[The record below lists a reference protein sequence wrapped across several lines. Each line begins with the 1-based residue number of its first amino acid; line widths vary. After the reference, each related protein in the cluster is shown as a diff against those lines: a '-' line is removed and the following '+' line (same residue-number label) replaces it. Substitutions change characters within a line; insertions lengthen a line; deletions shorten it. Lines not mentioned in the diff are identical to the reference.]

1 MGNNMKEVV
10 IFTAENPAIA
20 QMLVEKLSRLGVPA
34 RLGVEAAT
42 AGAFG
47 IPEGSRTILVPEE
60 HAHHAKEILEVK

>member
-42 AGAFG
+42 SGAFG
-47 IPEGSRTILVPEE
+47 VPEGSRTILVSEE